1 MTDDATTT
9 SPAPPARAWAPPATL
24 DRKARAARIMEIL
37 DELFPAPPIPLE
49 HGNPYQLLVAVMLSA
64 QCTDERVN
72 MVTPALFAR
81 APDAATMAAMTPAE
95 VYPYTRTCGFRS
107 KADNLVAM
115 SRALVAQHG
124 GQVPRDMA
132 ALEQLPGVGHKT
144 ASVVMVQ
151 AFDEPAFPVDTH
163 IHRLAGR
170 WQLSRARTVEEV
182 ERDLKAVFP
191 RERWARLHLQI
202 IYFGRTYCPAKG
214 HVPERC
220 PICSWAMSKAR
231 ARREARQ
238 GVSKPVMKP
247 KPGRKRKPAKRADAA
262 ARVRTKLA
270 SARASAKR
278 ARTKIARAKA
288 KPKPKRR

>member
-1 MTDDATTT
+1 MTATAALP
-9 SPAPPARAWAPPATL
+9 SPSSSPPTPPPAS
-24 DRKARAARIMEIL
+24 DRKARAARIVQIL
-37 DELFPAPPIPLE
+37 DELFPAPPIPLT
-49 HGNPYQLLVAVMLSA
+49 HGDPYQLLVAVILSA

-81 APDAATMAAMTPAE
+81 APDAKTMASMTPAE
-95 VYPYTRTCGFRS
+95 VYPYIRTCGFAS
-107 KADNLVAM
+107 KADNIVAM
-115 SRALVAQHG
+115 SRALVAEHG

-132 ALEQLPGVGHKT
+132 ALEKLPGVGHKT

-182 ERDLKAVFP
+182 EKDLKAVFP
-191 RERWARLHLQI
+191 RERWTRLHLQI

-214 HVPERC
+214 HIPAQC

-231 ARREARQ
+231 ARREERQ

-247 KPGRKRKPAKRADAA
+247 KKKKKKKKA
-262 ARVRTKLA
+262 
-270 SARASAKR
+270 
-278 ARTKIARAKA
+278 AKA
-288 KPKPKRR
+288 KAGSKAKRSKANAKRRAT